1 MLPAGFEPTTYDFG
15 GLCTTDRAAVTRV
28 REFGRIEL
36 LLVVSKD
43 ISYVKEIQP

>member
-1 MLPAGFEPTTYDFG
+1 MPPAGFEPTAYDIV

-28 REFGRIEL
+28 REFVRIEL